1 MKGRLGLA
9 ASFFECTVCAHDHG
23 VLAWAPADRLVA
35 GPVGTPRPP
44 IPEGELAQEYEAKVA
59 KL

>member
-23 VLAWAPADRLVA
+23 VLA
-35 GPVGTPRPP
+35 GPVGTPPPP